1 MLGADYNS
9 VDCYELIILIMQQQN
24 EDKLM
29 EKVMNRWESVHS
41 VFGQ

>member
-9 VDCYELIILIMQQQN
+9 VDGYELIILIMQQQKD
-24 EDKLM
+24 DKLM
-29 EKVMNRWESVHS
+29 EKVMNCWESDHG

>member
-9 VDCYELIILIMQQQN
+9 VDGYELIILIMQQQN

-29 EKVMNRWESVHS
+29 EKVMNRWESVHG